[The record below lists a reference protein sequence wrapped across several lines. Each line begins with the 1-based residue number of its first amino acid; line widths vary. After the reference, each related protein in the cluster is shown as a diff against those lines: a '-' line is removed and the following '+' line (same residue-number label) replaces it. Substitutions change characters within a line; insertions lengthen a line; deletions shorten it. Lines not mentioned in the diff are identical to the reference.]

1 MLDKNKLQKMEANM
15 LMSIVNMKI
24 RNEFKTF
31 TEFCDYY
38 AIDQQQLAHRLWQA
52 GYQLNNQNQQF
63 LRH

>member
-1 MLDKNKLQKMEANM
+1 MEANM

-24 RNEFKTF
+24 RNEFKSF